1 MKILTA
7 ILMAAL
13 LSKGVAAEEPGQA
26 AGENAWKTR
35 MFTVEE
41 LKKYNGRDGMP
52 AYAAVDGIVYD
63 FSRSRTWKNGQHM
76 KLHSA
81 GTDLS
86 SELHN
91 KAPKLLHK
99 DGKILEKIPKVGVFA
114 GAIKENTAAAPPA
127 EPGQAAPQQ
136 AAGLNPAV
144 PPQAAEPKPAAP
156 RQEVKAPLAALHK
169 VTKEELGLE
178 TACPV
183 TGEKIKVSE
192 KTPALDF
199 KGKTYYFSGLSSLE
213 KFSRDPA
220 SNLKEKAKNLFKKKK
235 S

>member
-7 ILMAAL
+7 LLLMAL

-35 MFTVEE
+35 IFTAEE

-63 FSRSRTWKNGQHM
+63 FSKSRSWKNGQHM
-76 KLHSA
+76 KLHNA

-99 DGKILEKIPKVGVFA
+99 DGKILEKMPKVGVFA

-127 EPGQAAPQQ
+127 AASS
-136 AAGLNPAV
+136 AAQPAEVRAV
-144 PPQAAEPKPAAP
+144 PPPSAAGSEPAAP
-156 RQEVKAPLAALHK
+156 RQEGKPPLAALHK
-169 VTKEELGLE
+169 VTKEEIGLE
-178 TACPV
+178 TSCPV

-213 KFSRDPA
+213 KFSRDPGGK
-220 SNLKEKAKNLFKKKK
+220 LKEKAKNLFKKKK